1 MPAALEPATRT
12 GRLLRALRDHRL
24 AAGLVGSD
32 AVPKWPLPVR
42 LPTKVLFVSV
52 PFVPD
57 PGPKGAGPAP
67 LFPPV
72 AVVTAPW
79 PQPGQEPAPVE
90 CATLTLRA
98 LWADLPKDGPIG
110 TALPP
115 AVAGWTTGQYTA
127 ARDEL
132 YGLYDEMFD
141 AMSAGRNLRPALLP
155 RFRELFATLVE
166 PGLVPYY
173 RRLQPKFMDSVLG
186 ENDAAA
192 AVGPSSPAADRPG
205 DPLRSDPRQ

>member
-1 MPAALEPATRT
+1 MPAASEPVTRT
-12 GRLLRALRDHRL
+12 AQFLRALRDHRL
-24 AAGLVGSD
+24 AAELVGAD

-52 PFVPD
+52 PFVPN
-57 PGPKGAGPAP
+57 PRPRGAGPAP

-98 LWADLPKDGPIG
+98 LWAGLPADGPIG

-115 AVAGWTTGQYTA
+115 AVADWTARRYTA

-141 AMSAGRNLRPALLP
+141 AMSAGRKLRPGLLP
-155 RFRELFATLVE
+155 RFRELFAILIE

-173 RRLQPKFMDSVLG
+173 RRLQPKFVDSVLG
-186 ENDAAA
+186 EIAAVA
-192 AVGPSSPAADRPG
+192 AVGPLSPAADRPG
-205 DPLRSDPRQ
+205 GVPTE